1 MTDIRPPSSSRSD
14 RKDAFDGA
22 ASPRIGVVGLRGIPG
37 VMGGVESHVEQLYP
51 RIKVLAPH
59 YSIHIAQ
66 RRSYV
71 DRARRSFAGL
81 HLWPL
86 LDLKSKY
93 LEAIVHTFLAIVFL
107 RVRQGCRV
115 LHVHAIGPGLLVPL
129 ARLLG
134 MRVVLTHHG
143 EDYQRA
149 KWNST
154 AKRVLRLSEWIAL
167 SSANQIIVVSQVLA
181 DTLRGRYRGRA
192 DRIHMIPNG
201 ASQVFRNAAEAW
213 SPARLDQFGIRP
225 GGYILAV
232 ARLVP
237 EKGLHE
243 LIAAFKVAGDTRQ
256 LVIAGKSDHED
267 DYTRSLLEQAGDAI
281 IFTGFQSH
289 EVLHA
294 LYAGADLFVLPSH
307 HEGLPI
313 AALEAAA
320 MNTPMLL
327 SDIPPNLELGLP
339 AQCYFPV
346 GNVAALAAKLRQ
358 PRETFAIDGDAV
370 SARYDW
376 DRIAA
381 QTNMV
386 IGHLVDAR

>member
-1 MTDIRPPSSSRSD
+1 MTDIRHPTTSD
-14 RKDAFDGA
+14 THRRTNLKKNEDT
-22 ASPRIGVVGLRGIPG
+22 RIGVVGLRGIPG
-37 VMGGVESHVEQLYP
+37 VMGGVESHAEQLYP
-51 RIKVLAPH
+51 RLKRLAPRH
-59 YSIHIAQ
+59 AIHIAQ

-71 DRARRSFAGL
+71 DRSRHDFAGL

-93 LEAIVHTFLAIVFL
+93 LEAIVHTFIAILFL
-107 RVRQGCRV
+107 RVRRGCRV

-143 EDYQRA
+143 ADYQRA
-149 KWNST
+149 KWNGT

-167 SSANQIIVVSQVLA
+167 SSANQVIVVSQVLA
-181 DTLRGRYRGRA
+181 DALRARFSDRA

-201 ASQVFRNAAEAW
+201 ASRVFSNASRTWA
-213 SPARLDQFGIRP
+213 PAILDQFGLKQ
-225 GGYILAV
+225 GEYILAV

-237 EKGLHE
+237 EKGLHD
-243 LIAAFKVAGDTRQ
+243 LIAAFKAAGGSRK
-256 LVIAGKSDHED
+256 LVIAGTSDHED
-267 DYTRSLLEQAGDAI
+267 GYARSLLDQADDTI

-289 EVLHA
+289 EVLRT
-294 LYAGADLFVLPSH
+294 LYAAADLFVLPSH

-320 MNTPMLL
+320 MNAPMLL
-327 SDIPPNLELGLP
+327 SDIPPNVELALP
-339 AQCYFPV
+339 AHCYFPV
-346 GNVAALAAKLRQ
+346 GDVEALAAKLRL
-358 PRETFAIDGDAV
+358 PRGSFAIDGDSV

-376 DRIAA
+376 DQIAL
-381 QTNMV
+381 QTNKV
-386 IGHLVDAR
+386 IEQLVEHG